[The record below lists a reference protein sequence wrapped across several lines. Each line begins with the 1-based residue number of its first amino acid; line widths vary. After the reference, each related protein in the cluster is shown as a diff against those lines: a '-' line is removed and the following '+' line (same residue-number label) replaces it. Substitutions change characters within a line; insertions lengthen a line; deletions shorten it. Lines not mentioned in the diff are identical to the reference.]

1 MFLCGGGGG
10 EGAGRAGGGEK
21 PSGLATACNAPPSTH
36 PPHAQPR
43 GESLDAVLPVALH
56 VRQVLGDCNGGG
68 KHGDEG
74 CDEAAGR
81 GGGGQ
86 GGTEGLSERLAGARG
101 RGHSA
106 RRRWQQRHRGKSMA
120 GRRAG
125 LGGGWQA
132 GLALSRDDGVPSEG
146 QPQGR
151 PRSVV
156 DPKVQQEAADLCGA
170 GAGGRGRGTLVEGV
184 LWTQSSAGSRGPA
197 RGRRQGAGAG
207 VRTVVEGV
215 WPAGLAAN
223 PPLHP
228 PHLPSHPTHLHPT
241 SIPPT
246 AAMMR
251 KAATAERLR
260 RSGGTL

>member
-1 MFLCGGGGG
+1 MKGQEGPGG
-10 EGAGRAGGGEK
+10 ARSPAVWQRPAMPHPPPTHLTPNRVAK
-21 PSGLATACNAPPSTH
+21 VWMPYCLSPSTSG
-36 PPHAQPR
+36 R
-43 GESLDAVLPVALH
+43 SLVIAMAVANTVTKAVMKL
-56 VRQVLGDCNGGG
+56 QGG
-68 KHGDEG
+68 
-74 CDEAAGR
+74 

>member
-86 GGTEGLSERLAGARG
+86 GGTEGLSETGWRGPEAVGTQRAGDGSSGTGARAWLAGE
-101 RGHSA
+101 
-106 RRRWQQRHRGKSMA
+106 
-120 GRRAG
+120 
-125 LGGGWQA
+125 LG
-132 GLALSRDDGVPSEG
+132 
-146 QPQGR
+146 
-151 PRSVV
+151 
-156 DPKVQQEAADLCGA
+156 
-170 GAGGRGRGTLVEGV
+170 
-184 LWTQSSAGSRGPA
+184 
-197 RGRRQGAGAG
+197 
-207 VRTVVEGV
+207 
-215 WPAGLAAN
+215 
-223 PPLHP
+223 
-228 PHLPSHPTHLHPT
+228 
-241 SIPPT
+241 
-246 AAMMR
+246 
-251 KAATAERLR
+251 
-260 RSGGTL
+260 